1 MALGKLAAVCCSFL
15 LLWPS
20 AAKSQPTEGPCNA
33 LHQFSSMIE
42 RANAPGVDL
51 SVEDTVLLS
60 DNDADP
66 LTEDW
71 VMIDVT
77 QATAGSYPYAVT
89 LMIEWRHSSP
99 EEARATYSDF
109 VVKGIEQAHNAITT
123 CANVVDTLPSSTRYR
138 FYDNGEAYGVFLEP
152 EEPADFSDS
161 RNTLTVT
168 IFRE

>member
-20 AAKSQPTEGPCNA
+20 AAKSQPTEGPCRA
-33 LHQFSSMIE
+33 LHRFSSMIE
-42 RANAPGVDL
+42 RANAPGADL
-51 SVEDTVLLS
+51 SGESTVFP
-60 DNDADP
+60 DDDADP

-71 VMIDVT
+71 VIIDVT
-77 QATAGSYPYAVT
+77 QATDGSYPYAVT
-89 LMIEWRHSSP
+89 LIIEWRHSSP
-99 EEARATYSDF
+99 EEARAAYSDF
-109 VVKGIEQAHNAITT
+109 VVKGIEQTHNDITA
-123 CANVVDTLPSSTRYR
+123 CADVVETLPSSTRYR